1 MKKRIIVIGLALAL
15 SLALVGGGAA
25 YAFNGYYTAGHKLIG
40 VGHAGAM
47 TGAMGEPQQW
57 DTVFI
62 ITNPNDDDWLTLE
75 HMAII
80 DETELIVYEETLEF
94 DLSPHQIWQVSL
106 VDYWDDWIP
115 GKYTLEIS
123 WSGPSYSLW
132 GGWCYDRP
140 LIGWAK
146 EFCYYESVG
155 TLSGGTLSGTIAGG
169 TLSGTLGGNL
179 SGTLDGDLGG
189 WLTAD
194 MNGFLYGNLSGDFDG
209 SYAGTDGAGIL
220 GGTFSGGLSA
230 GTFTG
235 TTTGGTFGGTISNGA
250 FDGSISSGTFTGTT
264 SSTTFDGTLSGELV
278 IILLTISE
286 TPMEVFPVQPAWWK
300 VY

>member
-1 MKKRIIVIGLALAL
+1 MKKKIIIIGLALAL

-47 TGAMGEPQQW
+47 TGANDEPQQW

-80 DETELIVYEETLEF
+80 DETELIVYEEILDF
-94 DLSPHQIWQVSL
+94 GLSPHEIWQVDL
-106 VDYWDDWIP
+106 VDYWDAWTP
-115 GKYTLEIS
+115 GKFTVEIS

-146 EFCYYESVG
+146 EFCYYISVG

-169 TLSGTLGGNL
+169 TLSGTMSGDLGGTMSGDLGGTLSSDLSGSL
-179 SGTLDGDLGG
+179 SGTLSGTYSGIGEGG
-189 WLTAD
+189 GAESGIF
-194 MNGFLYGNLSGDFDG
+194 NGS
-209 SYAGTDGAGIL
+209 I
-220 GGTFSGGLSA
+220 SGGS
-230 GTFTG
+230 FTG
-235 TTTGGTFGGTISNGA
+235 ATSNGAFTGSISSGAFAGAISNGA
-250 FDGSISSGTFTGTT
+250 FSGTT
-264 SSTTFDGTLSGELV
+264 SGSDFSGAISGDLT

-300 VY
+300 AY